1 MVKYKYQL
9 DHSESAK
16 ENPETLLESFKWRL
30 KKDADTLAFVWYE
43 EGERVSDSVTFQQLW
58 DRATVVSAF
67 LQKKGCTGRN
77 VVLLYPI
84 EGLDYIV
91 GFYGCVLA
99 GAVPVPTYPP
109 DPTQIHRTMKR
120 FAGILEDCQCAA
132 LITTTGIM
140 KQMSAVLGLFPDMKK
155 FPIYPV
161 DNLDPALRAEY
172 VEPKLTG
179 RSTSFLQYTSGS
191 TGSPKGVVIS
201 HERLIQCMYGI
212 MSHFNIPYHPVAC
225 GWIPLYHDMGLIGFV
240 TYAIFGAAT
249 IHLMSPFSFLK
260 KPYRWLKLASDT
272 KSIITGGPNFGY
284 DICSLRITPEQMKT
298 LDLSHLKLAFS
309 GSELVRPQTIEFFT
323 NKFGHCGFDPHSFMP
338 VYGMA
343 ESVLLV
349 AGQKFGY
356 IPTVTNFWAADLE
369 KGIARPA
376 FVQAQGTRSC
386 VSVGVSS
393 YGDAYKIIIVNTE
406 TMTELPSNH
415 IGEIWLEA
423 EAAADGYYNK
433 PEITEKTFRAQL
445 KGGDGTYFLRT
456 GDLGFFHNGE
466 LYVAGREKDLIII
479 HGKNHYPQDI
489 ETTTYRNKGVKMGC
503 GAAFSIE
510 VGQEEKLVLV
520 NEVDENFGKAGALAL
535 IRSIRD
541 SVAQGHEI
549 QAHAVVL
556 IKPNTIPRTSSNKI
570 QRSGCKALFLK
581 NGLEVFAQW
590 TVDDAPLPEPVA
602 PTTATTTTTTATPAA
617 AAATTTTTATTAAAT
632 AVTPSKG
639 PERLSEKAQEI
650 AQRIMKSIAEKVDKK
665 VEVRLDVPFSNYG
678 MSSADIIG
686 LAGELE
692 DWLKVKLPPT
702 VLYEYPTIEQLA
714 RHLAGDDDDD
724 DDMVIDEL
732 GSAVSGASSSATAEP
747 VAIVGMACRFPGARS
762 KDEFWELMVN
772 GVDAVSRIP
781 GDRFDAERFYD
792 ETPRTPGKM
801 YVREGGFIEDVDL
814 FDSRFFNITKSEAAA
829 MDPQQRLLLTC
840 TQEAFDD
847 AGENTDMLAGSRTAV
862 AVAVSSSDYAQVQG
876 GNGPS
881 VIGSAYMAT
890 GSAGSI
896 CSNRISYQY
905 DLQGPSVTVD
915 TACSSSLVALDIAV
929 RYIQQGR
936 CERAVVGGANLI
948 LSPQPLIALCQASF
962 LSPDG
967 RCKTF
972 DASADGFGRSEGVGV
987 VVVKP
992 LSAAQ
997 AAGDRIYA
1005 VVKGVAVNQDG
1016 RSNGLT
1022 APNPLAQKRLIA
1034 EACRK
1039 AGVEPYALQY
1049 VECHGTGTALGDPIE
1064 VKALDAVLARRRP
1077 DNAAPTLIGSVKSN
1091 IGHLEACAGLAGL
1104 MKLALAIYHQR
1115 IPPTIHF
1122 HNPNPKIGLDEMTTL
1137 KVVDKLVDWPAQ
1149 EETKKKELIGGVS
1162 SFGFGGTNAHAVL
1175 ASAPSAAAAASSSSS
1190 HKLTIAPKE
1199 GREYMLTLSAESE
1212 NTLRATVNKYAEWL
1226 AREDSPVKEADLGRV
1241 CAALLRRVAPKHYRV
1256 AFLGA
1261 SKAALVAQMREWLT
1275 AAKNKNGGHPD
1286 KKRVAFGRPAARP
1299 GEVCFVFSGQGPQWY
1314 AMGRELYATEP
1325 YFREQFTRLG
1335 QLFTTKFPLDWSIME
1350 QMTKNS
1356 NEETLMG
1363 ETKVAQVL
1371 IFMLQVSVARFLIHT
1386 GVRPTA
1392 VIGHSLGELAAAC
1405 IAGLLDDETAA
1416 RIVYERS
1423 VLMQR
1428 TTGMGRMCAVRL
1440 SAEDV
1445 APYIDK
1451 YSGKISLGVYNAPQS
1466 VVITG
1471 EGDEIERCLADI
1483 RAAHPD
1489 VHAQYLPVNY
1499 VFHSPQLDFAVPL
1512 LREKLA
1518 DVRPAPTA
1526 AKSTVRM
1533 YSTVTGAPVTDPAA
1547 LNGEYWATQVRK
1559 PVLFSLA
1566 VANALKDGYSTMVEV
1581 APHPV
1586 LGLYIRAA
1594 MDDADANGTA
1604 VDGLVHPTL
1613 VRREPERLNLA
1624 NVVLDLWAHGSRVD
1638 PLRFMFPDDIDENDD
1653 DNINKMTVDFV
1664 QLPQRVW
1671 EPQSFWP
1678 TSVPS
1683 YCAPSPNAEPSR
1695 RLDESLYSTQFVAS
1709 PLSDDDEEK
1718 TVKMLVFADRGT
1730 EFSIA
1735 DILCKKAD
1743 SIVVRRGDAFRKVSD
1758 TEYEARLCAEDF
1770 AAVLSACK
1778 SASCGAVVYCWTN
1791 DAAHAASDW
1800 DVVLTG
1806 PVLLAQAMVRSG
1818 GGSSW
1823 GGRVPLLV
1831 ATSKAVEGNNNNNNC
1846 CHSIQAAAIGCVL
1859 GFAAEY
1865 PEMRAAVVDVADAND
1880 ATAQALCR
1888 EVRHA
1893 AAVAARGASLEACVS
1908 LRGERYVARVTHVTT
1923 FPSAQ
1928 TWVDAVHI
1936 DPRGLYLITGGL
1948 GGLGLETARWLCAR
1962 GCRHLLLVDKFPAS
1976 ERAEGIL
1983 AELRKAVGAEGTV
1996 RVAIATVED
2005 KAAMEALIKDAVGAE
2020 GSESETPLRGVFHY
2034 AGVLVRGAF
2043 GQITPEAVRDSVQAK
2058 ILGGAVL
2065 DELTRGVASLDI
2077 FAVSSSISAWAP
2089 QIGQALYAAGNAYL
2103 LGLVAERRAAG
2114 LPATAVCI
2122 GLLGGVGMIAQQSRA
2137 NLERIAQ
2144 EGIWTTPASDILTV
2158 LSQLLTRDVSAA
2170 LFARVDWTKYAP
2182 ATPLFSRV
2190 RKEKLHRRKK
2200 VKQQVE
2206 EEEKEEEEE
2215 AFEEEGESNIPLR
2228 TADEVDDWLVRNFAD
2243 ALHVEARELDPS
2255 APLSNYGLQSV
2266 TVMDIA
2272 AQLSQWIG
2280 FKISPN
2286 IVYDFPTINA
2296 LTKHLAE
2303 LSAQRAT
2310 ATSAKNKKD
2319 VAAAVPLHVERPI
2332 GGAAVSAAA
2341 VNEGIA
2347 VIGMACK
2354 FPGGCDTLDA
2364 YWDLLKNGRDAVT
2377 EYPAERFDVNE
2388 FYDPDHQAP
2397 GKLNS
2402 KWGGFVDGI
2411 DMFDAEFWSISPRE
2425 ADRLDPQQRMC
2436 LEMAWE
2442 ALEDAGQVP
2451 ARLAGGRHGVFV
2463 GLSVSDYGQL
2473 ELLEDSVA
2481 DAYFSTG
2488 SFICMNANR
2497 LSYLLDFQGPSVAMD
2512 TACSSST
2519 VATHLACNSI
2529 RNGEAELCLAGG
2541 VNAILTPTGGLT
2553 LTKTT
2558 ALSPDGHCFTFD
2570 ERANGFVRAEGCGM
2584 VVLKRLSA
2592 ALADGDR
2599 IHCVIAGSAVNQD
2612 GRSQGLT
2619 APNGLAQQA
2628 LLEEAYRRAGRDIAD
2643 LAYIECHGT
2652 GTSLGDH
2659 IEVEAIGQ
2667 VLGRHHRAGSS
2678 RVVLASVKANL
2689 GHLECASGMA
2699 SLVKVALAMER
2710 NYIPPSIHSE
2720 RPNPHIDFEHLPVVV
2735 SKGCDWPADKPRL
2748 AGISSFGFGGT
2759 NAHLVIEAAPAQQQQ
2774 QEQPTPV
2781 PASEPYTIAISAR
2794 TLDALRAT
2802 AARLADYLESKK
2814 TENISLRDICYSL
2827 LERHEQHPYRQVF
2840 VRAAAE
2846 GTEADVRAHFVN
2858 DLRKLA
2864 AQESS
2869 ALKVPRPLHAPRVC
2883 FVFSGQGPQH
2893 WGMAR
2898 GLLRDSAVF
2907 RAAIEEVDAEFAKQ
2921 NPPFSVVAE
2930 LTQAD
2935 EKASHLGETVCAQ
2948 RVLFAIQYALVRLYE
2963 SVGVRPASVVG
2974 HSLGEIAAA
2983 VCAGILPLAAAAEL
2997 IYVRSE
3003 IMNRATGLGRM
3014 LAVGLAPA
3022 VCESFAGP
3030 GVALA
3035 AANSGKSCTMSGAAE
3050 ALEAAAA
3057 AISRAHPEAFVKFLP
3072 VDYAFHSPQMEALAK
3087 ELTERVAGMPAVL
3100 ATSDPSNR
3108 VAMYSTLTGE
3118 RVAKGSQFDAEY
3130 WGSQVRNTVHFYEA
3144 VTHAIDD
3151 RTGEVFV
3158 ELAPHPVLSYY
3169 VREIAAEKGLAR
3181 DCAQVP
3187 AMLRT
3192 TPCDLE
3198 LATFV
3203 QSLGA
3208 LHQWHVP
3215 VAWASLAPYDAAHYA
3230 LRYVATPTYAWQ
3242 KRRYWLQPP
3251 PKNAA
3256 PVLLRAGGGVSP
3268 AIRSFTPAAAATPET
3283 ASPAPKQAKV
3293 SLVGEESGSS
3303 DGEEEVT
3310 PILETEVVRVMDSE
3324 ARAWVAQVVKPGPLE
3339 WEFDHVGFGS
3349 TLVPGVTYLEAA
3361 FEASL
3366 RENGPGLHVLEDIR
3380 FHKPLFFTNDHA
3392 TLHTAVVNHS
3402 QYDFTVVVKSTV
3414 ETDTKTIWQHHAS
3427 IQVQRARELYESLR
3441 PPRADIKAM
3450 LARCPE
3456 VHDGKE
3462 YYDGLWERGLQLGP
3476 AFRSIQ
3482 KIHIGEGE
3490 VMAEMTV
3497 PSHLRIEDY
3506 QFVPPVLDATM
3517 QCVGAILLHGG
3528 EGIRGIFLPYHMD
3541 RVLRWDRPPRNFYVH
3556 IVMHESNNRYI
3567 LGDVYG
3573 ITPEGETVLHISN
3586 FRCNYVEDTKGSDM
3600 FYDQHWQEIEPKAPS
3615 HVGLDGVATVIF
3627 ADARNNHCAAVADA
3641 IAHTGKRVAIVR
3653 RGPAYA
3659 VKDKKDSEMDNATAA
3674 VCCREITT
3682 TDSEEDIARAIED
3695 ATAAF
3700 DDVRSLRILYGW
3712 TLDAVIDDESK
3723 AVMPT
3728 DEALST
3734 QLRDVSIMP
3743 FVRIVHALQ
3752 GRGNKEAAAATSSSS
3767 SSDKAT
3773 TSAIPAQLW
3782 VVTQCGRY
3790 IVTGEKQQPLQGA
3803 IWGMAGI
3810 AAQEYA
3816 QIKVVLADLGPKPSE
3831 LDTVHLAGEFVAGGS
3846 GEDQI
3851 GFRDGQVLASRL
3863 AQASDPA
3870 TTRVVH
3876 GKLRDHPCR
3885 LEIAKAGHLDGLVL
3899 RAIPRRAPAAGEVEV
3914 EVKAAG
3920 LNFRDTLRAMGLYP
3934 AEEDTPAVGLEAAG
3948 VVTRVGEGV
3957 TEFKVGDEVIGIASG
3972 AFGTHITTDAGFC
3985 AHKPR
3990 AMSMEEAAAL
4000 TGVLMTAYVSL
4011 VWIGHVAPGERVL
4024 IHSAAGGVGLAAVQI
4039 CQHFGCEIFATVGRA
4054 EKRAYLEKECGIPA
4068 DHIFSSRTVA
4078 FADEIRRLT
4087 KGEGVDVVLN
4097 SLMGEGLL
4105 RSFELL
4111 RHQGRFLEIG
4121 KRDIFE
4127 NTGLGMRPFSR
4138 NTVFAAVAVDEIFK
4152 RSPAYASR
4160 LLREVVSHMDDGT
4173 YRPIPVRAWP
4183 LPKAHLGF
4191 RFMASAQH
4199 IGKIVVTVNLDDEA
4213 DVVERAADT
4222 LRPDATYLLIGFG
4235 GMGLEIARW
4244 LFQRG
4249 ARSVVALTLF
4259 LSDAWKATADE
4270 FRAQVQATHPGAHF
4284 EVMECDVCNAAALER
4299 CLTEGIAAVAT
4310 TGLPPIRGVI
4320 HAAGVLDD
4328 KLLKDVTPASVARV
4342 FAPKVDGAWNLHV
4355 VTQKLHL
4362 DLDFFVVFSSIAAL
4376 MGTIGQGSYAAANAF
4391 LDSLAALRRAQHLPA
4406 AAICWGPA
4414 RLGMTARQ
4422 GDAAI
4427 AAMESQG
4434 LSLLTRTDFVDRLG
4448 QVILAA
4454 VPREL
4459 PHRLAVIKMDWAK
4472 WASFNAVVKTKR
4484 FSGIVKSSGASTVAG
4499 RQFLQDFFALPQSG
4513 DARKA
4518 LLTRKIAH
4526 NVATVLS
4533 FPEDELDVNKPLN
4546 EMGLDSMIANEVRVK
4561 IEQEI
4566 GVPMSIASLIGGP
4579 PIAKLA
4585 SSILAQIEA
4594 MGQDAA
4600 LGDDPAA
4607 ASLSIAVEL
4616 SDGEGEGAKLPPV
4629 FAVCPAGGQATIFA
4643 DLAKRLGRR
4652 FIALQKGGPCQSLK
4666 ELATAHVRSIRKRW
4680 DGPYTILGHS
4690 LGAVVGHEVV
4700 AQLVAAGSIVD
4711 SFILLDPSNKYSAEQ
4726 IHDPLKMAM
4735 LLFALGRARCDP
4747 DDLAN
4752 ALSQD
4757 AAFGAALWEHF
4768 FSVAQVAPEERNG
4781 YRLAVN
4787 QIADEV
4793 AMFAKHSWT
4802 ETHPDPATGR
4812 LPYHIG
4818 IIHALGNHPRGR
4830 ELLRTDAS
4838 NTAWQEVTHT
4848 TQHIPESGCP
4858 GNHWTMFEGD
4868 NATVLAEEIRKMLA
4882 SFHKEQQ

>member
-1 MVKYKYQL
+1 MVKYKYPVEMN
-9 DHSESAK
+9 DVAA
-16 ENPETLLESFKWRL
+16 ENVETLLESFKHRL
-30 KKDADTLAFVWYE
+30 QKDPNEKAFVWYE
-43 EGERVSDSVTFQQLW
+43 EGERVSDSVTFQELW
-58 DRATVVSAF
+58 DRAIIVAAF
-67 LQKKGCTGRN
+67 LQQKGCAGRN

-91 GFYGCVLA
+91 GFYGCMLS

-109 DPTQIHRTMKR
+109 DPTQIHRTMAR
-120 FAGILEDCQCAA
+120 FAGILADCECAA

-140 KQMSAVLGLFPDMKK
+140 QQMSGVLGMFPAMKK
-155 FPIYPV
+155 YAIYPV
-161 DNLDPALRAEY
+161 DKLDPALAKAF
-172 VEPKLTG
+172 VEPELTG
-179 RSTSFLQYTSGS
+179 RSTAFLQYTSGS
-191 TGSPKGVVIS
+191 TGSPKGVIIS
-201 HERLIQCMYGI
+201 QERLIQCMYGI
-212 MSHFNIPYHPVAC
+212 ASHFNVPRHPVAC

-240 TYAIFGAAT
+240 TYSVFYCAT

-260 KPYRWLKLASDT
+260 KPYRWLKLCSDT
-272 KSIITGGPNFGY
+272 KSTITGGPNFAY
-284 DICSLRITPEQMKT
+284 DLCSLKITPEQMKT
-298 LDLSHLKLAFS
+298 LDLSHLRLAFS
-309 GSELVRPQTIEFFT
+309 GSELVRPQTIEYFT
-323 NKFGHCGFDPHSFMP
+323 TKFGHCGFDPHSFMP

-349 AGQKFGY
+349 TGQKFGY

-369 KGIARPA
+369 KGVARAA
-376 FVQAQGTRSC
+376 FVQAPGTRAC
-386 VSVGVSS
+386 VSIGVSS
-393 YGDAYKIIIVNTE
+393 YGDAYKIIIVNPE
-406 TMTELPSNH
+406 TLEEIPANH
-415 IGEIWLEA
+415 IGEIWLET

-433 PEITEKTFRAQL
+433 PEITEKTFHAQL
-445 KGGDGTYFLRT
+445 KGGDGTHFLRT

-466 LYVAGREKDLIII
+466 LYIVGREKDLIII

-489 ETTTYRNKGVKMGC
+489 ETSTYKNKGVKMGC
-503 GAAFSIE
+503 GAAFSVE
-510 VGQEEKLVLV
+510 VEQEERLILV
-520 NEVDENFGKAGALAL
+520 NEVEENFEKAGALQL
-535 IRSIRD
+535 IRGIRD
-541 SVAQGHEI
+541 AVAKEHDI
-549 QAHAVVL
+549 MAHAIIL

-570 QRSGCKALFLK
+570 QRSACKGLYLK
-581 NGLEVFAQW
+581 NGFEVFYQW
-590 TVDDAPLPEPVA
+590 SVEDAPLPEPVLAA
-602 PTTATTTTTTATPAA
+602 PVPVA
-617 AAATTTTTATTAAAT
+617 AAATTPAATTTPS
-632 AVTPSKG
+632 VTPSVTPSTTPAAAKTAQK
-639 PERLSEKAQEI
+639 LSEKAQEI
-650 AQRIMKSIAEKVDKK
+650 AERIRKSIEEKVSKK
-665 VEVRLDVPFSNYG
+665 VEVRLDIPFSNYG

-702 VLYEYPTIEQLA
+702 LLYEFPTIEQLA
-714 RHLAGDDDDD
+714 RHLAGDDDI
-724 DDMVIDEL
+724 VIDEL
-732 GSAVSGASSSATAEP
+732 GDAATAGNSEP
-747 VAIVGMACRFPGARS
+747 VAIVGMSCRFPGARN
-762 KDEFWELMVN
+762 KEEFWDLMVN
-772 GVDAVSRIP
+772 GVDAVRRIP

-792 ETPRTPGKM
+792 PTPRTPGKM

-814 FDSRFFNITKSEAAA
+814 FDSRFFNIAKSEAAA

-862 AVAVSSSDYAQVQG
+862 AVAVSSSDYIQVQSG
-876 GNGPS
+876 KDGAAS
-881 VIGSAYMAT
+881 VSSAYMAT

-915 TACSSSLVALDIAV
+915 SACSSSLVALDIAV

-936 CERAVVGGANLI
+936 CERAVVGGSNLI
-948 LSPQPLIALCQASF
+948 LSPQPLIALCQANF
-962 LSPDG
+962 LAADG
-967 RCKTF
+967 RCKAF

-987 VVVKP
+987 VIVKP
-992 LSAAQ
+992 LSAAK
-997 AAGDRIYA
+997 AAGDRVYA
-1005 VVKGVAVNQDG
+1005 VVRGVAVNQDG

-1022 APNPLAQKRLIA
+1022 APNPLSQKRLVV

-1039 AGVEPYALQY
+1039 AGVAPAALQY
-1049 VECHGTGTALGDPIE
+1049 IECHGTGTALGDPIE
-1064 VKALDAVLARRRP
+1064 VKALDAVLARGRA
-1077 DNAAPTLIGSVKSN
+1077 DGAAPTLIGSVKSN

-1104 MKLALAIYHQR
+1104 MKLALSIYHRQ
-1115 IPPTIHF
+1115 IPASIHF
-1122 HNPNPKIGLDEMTTL
+1122 KTPNPKIGLDEMTTL
-1137 KVVDKLVDWPAQ
+1137 KVNDKLVEWPLPAD
-1149 EETKKKELIGGVS
+1149 TKEALGGVS
-1162 SFGFGGTNAHAVL
+1162 SFGFGGTNAHAIL
-1175 ASAPSAAAAASSSSS
+1175 SSAPEGTNKARS
-1190 HKLTIAPKE
+1190 KAPAPARE
-1199 GREYMLTLSAESE
+1199 GQEYMLALSAESE
-1212 NTLRATVNKYAEWL
+1212 NTLRATVSKYAAWL
-1226 AREDSPVKEADLGRV
+1226 GDETANTADIGAI
-1241 CAALLRRVAPKHYRV
+1241 CAALLRRVAPKHYR
-1256 AFLGA
+1256 AGFLGR
-1261 SKAALVAQMREWLT
+1261 SKAEVVAQMREWLVQ
-1275 AAKNKNGGHPD
+1275 GGNPD
-1286 KKRVAFGRPAARP
+1286 KKRVSSARPAARP

-1314 AMGRELYATEP
+1314 AMGRELYASEP
-1325 YFREQFTRLG
+1325 YFRETFTGLAK
-1335 QLFTTKFPLDWSIME
+1335 LFMTKFPLDWSIPE
-1350 QMTKNS
+1350 QMSKGS
-1356 NEETLMG
+1356 NEETMLG

-1386 GVRPTA
+1386 GVAPSA

-1423 VLMQR
+1423 VLMQK

-1445 APYIDK
+1445 APFIDK
-1451 YSGKISLGVYNAPQS
+1451 YSGKISLGVYNAPRS

-1471 EGDEIERCLADI
+1471 EEAEIEKCLADI
-1483 RAAHPD
+1483 RGTHPD

-1499 VFHSPQLDFAVPL
+1499 VFHSPQLDFAVPI

-1518 DVRPAPTA
+1518 DVRPAA
-1526 AKSTVRM
+1526 NALKSTVRM
-1533 YSTVTGAPVTDPAA
+1533 YSTVTGSPIDAA
-1547 LNGEYWATQVRK
+1547 SLTGEYWATQVRK

-1566 VANALKDGYSTMVEV
+1566 VANALKDGYGAMVEV

-1586 LGLYIRAA
+1586 LGLYIRSA
-1594 MDDADANGTA
+1594 MEELA
-1604 VDGLVHPTL
+1604 VGAEGIVHPTL

-1624 NVVLDLWAHGSRVD
+1624 NVVLDLWTHGARVD
-1638 PLRFMFPDDIDENDD
+1638 PLRFMFPAAFEDGE
-1653 DNINKMTVDFV
+1653 TLAAASDFV
-1664 QLPQRVW
+1664 QLPTRVW

-1678 TSVPS
+1678 ASVPD
-1683 YCAPSPNAEPSR
+1683 YCEPSPLAEPSKR
-1695 RLDESLYSTQFVAS
+1695 MEESLYDTQFVAA
-1709 PLSDDDEEK
+1709 PLDEAE
-1718 TVKMLVFADRGT
+1718 TEALPALRMLVFADKGA

-1735 DILCKKAD
+1735 DALVKGAATNA
-1743 SIVVRRGDAFRKVSD
+1743 IVVRRGAEFRKVSD
-1758 TEYEARLCAEDF
+1758 TEYEAALAAKDF
-1770 AAVLSACK
+1770 AAVLDACK
-1778 SASCGAVVYCWTN
+1778 GKCGAVVYCWAN
-1791 DAAHAASDW
+1791 DAKTAADW

-1806 PVLLAQAMVRSG
+1806 TVLLAQAMVRG
-1818 GGSSW
+1818 SW
-1823 GGRVPLLV
+1823 GSRTPLLV
-1831 ATSKAVEGNNNNNNC
+1831 ATNNATGITKSSAKTATAV
-1846 CHSIQAAAIGCVL
+1846 HSAQAAVIGCVL
-1859 GFAAEY
+1859 AFSAEY
-1865 PEMRAAVVDVADAND
+1865 PEMRAGIVDVAEESDA
-1880 ATAQALCR
+1880 ATHLAT
-1888 EVRHA
+1888 EVRYA
-1893 AAVAARGASLEACVS
+1893 AATAARGAAAIEACVT
-1908 LRGERYVARVTHVTT
+1908 LHQGVRAVARMSRVA
-1923 FPSAQ
+1923 PSLPAAQ
-1928 TWVDAVHI
+1928 TWVDAVRV
-1936 DPRGLYLITGGL
+1936 DARGVYLITGGL

-1962 GCRHLLLVDKFPAS
+1962 GCRHLVLVDKFPAS

-1983 AELRKAVGAEGTV
+1983 AELRKTVGEEGSIE
-1996 RVAIATVED
+1996 VAIAPVED
-2005 KAAMEALIKDAVGAE
+2005 KAAMEALIKRTS
-2020 GSESETPLRGVFHY
+2020 SEEERPLRGVFHY

-2043 GQITPEAVRDSVQAK
+2043 AQITPDAVRDSVQAK

-2065 DELTRGVASLDI
+2065 DEITRGIPSVDV

-2089 QIGQALYAAGNAYL
+2089 QVGQALYAAGNAYL
-2103 LGLVAERRAAG
+2103 LGLVAERRALG

-2122 GLLGGVGMIAQQSRA
+2122 GLLGGVGMIAQQSKE

-2144 EGIWTTPASDILTV
+2144 DGICTTPASDVLAV
-2158 LSQLLTRDVSAA
+2158 LSQLITRDIAAA
-2170 LFARVDWTKYAP
+2170 LFARVDWTRYAP
-2182 ATPLFSRV
+2182 ASPLFSRV
-2190 RKEKLHRRKK
+2190 VVSRKHTRKHAAASTTTATRNA
-2200 VKQQVE
+2200 
-2206 EEEKEEEEE
+2206 EE
-2215 AFEEEGESNIPLR
+2215 AAIDEEDEDETESIPLR

-2272 AQLSQWIG
+2272 TQLSQWIG

-2296 LTKHLAE
+2296 LTKHLSE

-2310 ATSAKNKKD
+2310 STKKKKD
-2319 VAAAVPLHVERPI
+2319 SKKALVPANASIERPI
-2332 GGAAVSAAA
+2332 SSGMGS
-2341 VNEGIA
+2341 NEGIA

-2354 FPGGCDTLDA
+2354 FPGGCNDLDS
-2364 YWDLLKNGRDAVT
+2364 YWDLLVNGRDAVT

-2397 GKLNS
+2397 GKMNS
-2402 KWGGFVDGI
+2402 KWGGFVDAI

-2442 ALEDAGQVP
+2442 ALEDAGQCP

-2497 LSYLLDFQGPSVAMD
+2497 LSYLLGFQGPSVAMD

-2612 GRSQGLT
+2612 GHSQGLT

-2678 RVVLASVKANL
+2678 RVVLASVKANI

-2699 SLVKVALAMER
+2699 SLVKVALAMEHDF
-2710 NYIPPSIHSE
+2710 IPASIHSE
-2720 RPNPHIDFEHLPVVV
+2720 NPNPHIDFEHIPVTV
-2735 SKGCDWPADKPRL
+2735 SHGCEWPADKPRL

-2759 NAHLVIEAAPAQQQQ
+2759 NAHLVIEAAPAQQQSVKDRQ
-2774 QEQPTPV
+2774 PV
-2781 PASEPYTIAISAR
+2781 PAAEPYVLAISAR

-2802 AARLADYLESKK
+2802 AARLADYLEGTK
-2814 TENISLRDICYSL
+2814 EAQRLSLRDICYSL

-2840 VRAAAE
+2840 VQKC
-2846 GTEADVRAHFVN
+2846 GGDADEKGVTARFVK
-2858 DLRKLA
+2858 DLRALA
-2864 AQESS
+2864 AQESA

-2921 NPPFSVVAE
+2921 EPPFSVVAE
-2930 LTQAD
+2930 LTQDD
-2935 EKASHLGETVCAQ
+2935 EGASHLGETVCAQ

-2963 SVGVRPASVVG
+2963 SVGVRAASVVG

-2983 VCAGILPLAAAAEL
+2983 VCAGILTLPAAAEL

-3014 LAVGLAPA
+3014 LAVGLPPA
-3022 VCESFAGP
+3022 ECAKFVAE

-3035 AANSGKSCTMSGAAE
+3035 ASNSGKSCTMSGASA
-3050 ALEAAAA
+3050 ALEAAAK

-3087 ELTERVAGMPAVL
+3087 ELTERVGAMPAVL
-3100 ATSDPSNR
+3100 ATADPSSR

-3118 RVAKGSQFDAEY
+3118 RVTKGAQFDAEY
-3130 WGSQVRNTVHFYEA
+3130 WGSQVRNTVRFYEA
-3144 VTHAIDD
+3144 VTRAIDD

-3192 TPCDLE
+3192 APCDLE
-3198 LATFV
+3198 LAVFV
-3203 QSLGA
+3203 QSLAA

-3215 VAWASLAPYDAAHYA
+3215 VAWTALAPFDAAHYA
-3230 LRYVATPTYAWQ
+3230 LRFVPTPTYAWQ

-3256 PVLLRAGGGVSP
+3256 PVLLRTGGGVSP
-3268 AIRSFTPAAAATPET
+3268 AIRSISPAARTT
-3283 ASPAPKQAKV
+3283 SPKKGSV
-3293 SLVGEESGSS
+3293 SVVGSGEDS
-3303 DGEEEVT
+3303 DEEVA
-3310 PILETEVVRVMDSE
+3310 PILETEIARVMDDESRE
-3324 ARAWVAQVVKPGPLE
+3324 WVAQLVKPSPLE
-3339 WEFDHVGFGS
+3339 WVFDHVGFGS

-3361 FEASL
+3361 MEASL
-3366 RENGPGLHVLEDIR
+3366 RVNGPGLHILEDIR
-3380 FHKPLFFTNDHA
+3380 FHKPLFFNTDHA
-3392 TLHTAVVNHS
+3392 SFYTAVVNHS
-3402 QYDFTVVVKSTV
+3402 QYDFTVNVKSTV
-3414 ETDTKTIWQHHAS
+3414 ETDTKTIWQHHAA
-3427 IQVQRARELYESLR
+3427 IQVQRNREQYEALR
-3441 PPRADIKAM
+3441 PPRTPVETL
-3450 LARCPE
+3450 LARCPQE
-3456 VHDGKE
+3456 HDGKE
-3462 YYDGLWERGLQLGP
+3462 YYDALWERGLQLGP
-3476 AFRSIQ
+3476 AFRSI
-3482 KIHIGEGE
+3482 KRIFIGEDE
-3490 VMAEMTV
+3490 VVAEMSV
-3497 PSHLRIEDY
+3497 PTHLHIEVY

-3517 QCVGAILLHGG
+3517 QCLGAILLRGG
-3528 EGIRGIFLPYHMD
+3528 EGIHGIFLPYHMD
-3541 RVLRWDRPPRNFYVH
+3541 RLMRWDRPPRDFYVH
-3556 IVMHESNNRYI
+3556 IKMHESNNRYI

-3573 ITPEGETVLHISN
+3573 ITKEGDTILHISN

-3600 FYDQHWQEIEPKAPS
+3600 FYDQHWQEIEPKVPS
-3615 HVGLDGVATVIF
+3615 HVGLDGVATIVF
-3627 ADARNNHCAAVADA
+3627 ADTRAAHCDAVTAA
-3641 IAHTGKRVAIVR
+3641 IANTGKRVVTVR
-3653 RGPAYA
+3653 RGAAY
-3659 VKDKKDSEMDNATAA
+3659 KKPEANGLAITARDSA
-3674 VCCREITT
+3674 
-3682 TDSEEDIARAIED
+3682 EDIARAIED
-3695 ATAAF
+3695 AVAIFAQSG
-3700 DDVRSLRILYGW
+3700 DDSEVRSIRILYGW
-3712 TLDAVIDDESK
+3712 TLDAVIEDDTK
-3723 AVMPT
+3723 AV
-3728 DEALST
+3728 ESAEAALST

-3743 FVRIVHALQ
+3743 FVHIVHAIQ
-3752 GRGNKEAAAATSSSS
+3752 ARGSGT
-3767 SSDKAT
+3767 
-3773 TSAIPAQLW
+3773 PAQLW

-3816 QIKVVLADLGPKPSE
+3816 QIKVVLADLGAAPSE
-3831 LDTVHLAGEFVAGGS
+3831 LDTTHLAGEFVAGGS

-3863 AQASDPA
+3863 AQAGDPA

-3876 GKLRDHPCR
+3876 GKLSEHPCR

-3899 RAIPRRAPAAGEVEV
+3899 RAIPRTAPGPGEVEV
-3914 EVKAAG
+3914 EVRAAG

-3948 VVTRVGEGV
+3948 VISRVGEGV
-3957 TEFKVGDEVIGIASG
+3957 TEFKVGDEVIGIGSG
-3972 AFGTHITTDAGFC
+3972 SFGTHITTPAAFC
-3985 AHKPR
+3985 APR
-3990 AMSMEEAAAL
+3990 PRGMNMEEAAAL

-4011 VWIGHVAPGERVL
+4011 VWIGHVAAGERVL

-4039 CQHFGCEIFATVGRA
+4039 CKHFGCEIFATVGRK
-4054 EKRAYLEKECGIPA
+4054 EKREYLERECGIPA
-4068 DHIFSSRTVA
+4068 DHIFSSRNVG
-4078 FADEIRRLT
+4078 FVDGIRELT
-4087 KGEGVDVVLN
+4087 NGEGIDVVLN

-4127 NTGLGMRPFSR
+4127 NTGLGMKPFSR

-4173 YRPIPVRAWP
+4173 YRPIPVSTWP

-4191 RFMASAQH
+4191 RYMASAQH
-4199 IGKIVVTVNLDDEA
+4199 IGKIVVTVNPDDEA

-4222 LRPDATYLLIGFG
+4222 LREDATYLLIGFG

-4244 LFQRG
+4244 LFKRG

-4270 FRAQVQATHPGAHF
+4270 FRAQTQTAYPGARF
-4284 EVMECDVCNAAALER
+4284 EVVECDVCNAAALEK
-4299 CLTEGIAAVAT
+4299 CLAAMKADPAY
-4310 TGLPPIRGVI
+4310 PPVRGVI

-4355 VTQKLHL
+4355 ITQRLAL
-4362 DLDFFVVFSSIAAL
+4362 ELDFFVVFSSIAAL

-4427 AAMESQG
+4427 QAMEAQG
-4434 LSLLTRTDFVDRLG
+4434 LSLLTRTDFTDRLG

-4454 VPREL
+4454 LPREL

-4472 WASFNAVVKTKR
+4472 WSSFNAVVKTKR
-4484 FSGIVKSSGASTVAG
+4484 FSGIVKSAGASTVAG
-4499 RQFLQDFFALPQSG
+4499 RQFLQDFFALPADG

-4518 LLTRKIAH
+4518 LLTAKIVH

-4585 SSILAQIEA
+4585 SSILSQIEA
-4594 MGQDAA
+4594 MGEEGA
-4600 LGDDPAA
+4600 LGDDPSAT
-4607 ASLSIAVEL
+4607 LSIAVEL
-4616 SDGEGEGAKLPPV
+4616 AEGDEKLPPI

-4643 DLAKRLGRR
+4643 DLAKALSNSGSKRR
-4652 FIALQKGGPCQSLK
+4652 FIALQKGGSCQSLK
-4666 ELATAHVRSIRKRW
+4666 ELAAAHVRSIKKRW
-4680 DGPYTILGHS
+4680 DGPYTIFGHS
-4690 LGAVVGHEVV
+4690 LGAVVGHEIV
-4700 AQLVAAGSIVD
+4700 AQLVQAGAQVD
-4711 SFILLDPSNKYSAEQ
+4711 AFVLLDPSNKYSRDS
-4726 IHDPLKMAM
+4726 IHDPLEMAM

-4747 DDLAN
+4747 DDLAR
-4752 ALSQD
+4752 ALAQD
-4757 AAFGAALWEHF
+4757 AVSGAARWEHF

-4787 QIADEV
+4787 EIADEV
-4793 AMFAKHSWT
+4793 TLFTKHVFT
-4802 ETHPDPATGR
+4802 ETFPDEKTGK

-4830 ELLRTDAS
+4830 ELLRTDLS
-4838 NTAWQEVTHT
+4838 NAAWQEVTHT
-4848 TQHIPESGCP
+4848 SQTIPESGSP
-4858 GNHWTMFEGD
+4858 GNHWTMFEGE
-4868 NATVLAEEIRKMLA
+4868 NAVTLAGEINKMLD
-4882 SFHKEQQ
+4882 SFKKN